1 MTAEALVIDMQT
13 AARAAR
19 DGDEAAFET
28 MMILTEQHVARI
40 AWRILGDAEEVK
52 DAMQE
57 TYLRVFRHLRRYD
70 DTQNLLGWLTKITVN
85 VCRDQLQRRRRRS
98 IFQALGDSTEVRSN
112 DVPADVD
119 MALRDEAAMLRRAID
134 TLAPKE
140 RLALILHD
148 VEEMSTAQ
156 VAAALGNTVATV
168 RVQLSRAR
176 IKLRCFVDACRGK
189 TS

>member
-1 MTAEALVIDMQT
+1 MTAEAFVIDIQT

-19 DGDEAAFET
+19 EGDEAAFEK

-40 AWRILGDAEEVK
+40 AWRILGDADEVR

-57 TYLRVFRHLRRYD
+57 TYLRVFRHIRRYD
-70 DTQNLLGWLTKITVN
+70 ETQNLLGWLTKITVN
-85 VCRDQLQRRRRRS
+85 VCRDQLRRRRLRS
-98 IFQALGDSTEVRSN
+98 IFHPLSDSMDVRSN
-112 DVPADVD
+112 DVPADID
-119 MALRDEAAMLRRAID
+119 LSRRDDAAILRRAID

-140 RLALILHD
+140 RLAVILHD
-148 VEEMSTAQ
+148 VEEMSATD

-176 IKLRCFVDACRGK
+176 AKLRRCIEAWKGK
-189 TS
+189 SS